1 MRISDWSSDVCSSD
15 LANAVGK
22 IKILDGMGQITLR
35 IGEKFGWCPSI
46 CRKTTFSERRNRLHH
61 FRTQS
66 FKTIERQRTAK
77 LVRQSAE
84 DGQVLARLARR
95 EYGLVATLQPAFQV
109 HISTETGRTP
119 GRERKGK

>member
-22 IKILDGMGQITLR
+22 IKILDGMGHITLR

-46 CRKTTFSERRNRLHH
+46 CRKTKFSERRNRLHH

-84 DGQVLARLARR
+84 DGPVLESVARR
-95 EYGLVATLQPAFQV
+95 EYGLAD
-109 HISTETGRTP
+109 
-119 GRERKGK
+119 RKGTRLNSSH

>member
-1 MRISDWSSDVCSSD
+1 MIHQNATPRKNGKKPSFCRAQKPLPVEAFRPGTITGRAGA
-15 LANAVGK
+15 ANAVGK

-46 CRKTTFSERRNRLHH
+46 CRKTKFSERRNRLHH

-77 LVRQSAE
+77 LVRQ
-84 DGQVLARLARR
+84 D
-95 EYGLVATLQPAFQV
+95 
-109 HISTETGRTP
+109 
-119 GRERKGK
+119 RKSVE